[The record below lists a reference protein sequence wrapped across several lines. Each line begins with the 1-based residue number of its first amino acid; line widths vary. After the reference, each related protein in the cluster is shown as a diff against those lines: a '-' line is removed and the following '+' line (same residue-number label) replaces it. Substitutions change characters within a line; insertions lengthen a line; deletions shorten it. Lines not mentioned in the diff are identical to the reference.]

1 MRVESISESKRR
13 EPKRLLVSIV
23 VHILSNP
30 CKKKKKE
37 QPLPNFFFFF
47 KRFNSFCLEWI
58 VGFDFHNLFSYF

>member
-30 CKKKKKE
+30 CKKKE
-37 QPLPNFFFFF
+37 QPLPNFFFF
-47 KRFNSFCLEWI
+47 NVSILSVWN
-58 VGFDFHNLFSYF
+58 GL